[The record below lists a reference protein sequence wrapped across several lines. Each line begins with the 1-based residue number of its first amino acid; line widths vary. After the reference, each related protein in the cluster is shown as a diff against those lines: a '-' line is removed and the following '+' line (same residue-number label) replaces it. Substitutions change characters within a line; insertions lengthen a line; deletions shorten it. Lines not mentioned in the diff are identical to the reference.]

1 MLNSFETQGSVTTA
15 SMLGR
20 AKQTLSILLTCASL
34 VVSALGACICRHH
47 ETKAEE
53 PKLSCH
59 SASHETETAKS
70 DPREPK
76 FDSQCICIREVSPAI
91 FNKSDRKKSDGQKE
105 TATPILLPELDRDH
119 FAIISSPA
127 SYPDRVSI
135 QSNFHRIS
143 APSRAPPRL

>member
-20 AKQTLSILLTCASL
+20 AKQTLFVLLTCASL
-34 VVSALGACICRHH
+34 VVSTLGACICPHH
-47 ETKAEE
+47 KTKAEK

-76 FDSQCICIREVSPAI
+76 FDSQCICIREVAPAI

-105 TATPILLPELDRDH
+105 TARAVVLPELDRDQ

-127 SYPDRVSI
+127 SYQDRVSI
-135 QSNFHRIS
+135 QSSFHRTS
-143 APSRAPPRL
+143 APSRAPPNL